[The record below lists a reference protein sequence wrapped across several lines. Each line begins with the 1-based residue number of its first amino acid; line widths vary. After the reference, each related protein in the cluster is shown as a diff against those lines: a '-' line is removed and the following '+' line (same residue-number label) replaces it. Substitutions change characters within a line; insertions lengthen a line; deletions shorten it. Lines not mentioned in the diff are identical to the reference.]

1 MRRSCGV
8 LGIMCVLVVAT
19 VLSVGCSKK
28 PPVTVP
34 STQTSSGEASGSL
47 APTSDISP
55 PTKEIAGPITSPPA
69 GSVARTAL
77 MNAAR
82 AKLNTTSQFVV
93 YQLYVQGSYALA
105 DIETES
111 GGKRQFVSFKGPEW
125 QAEWVAPFG
134 SASASAADAK
144 GQVPGL
150 TDALLAKID
159 WKFPKPVSNAAMVS
173 SLSTAAKKWS
183 KTLMDG
189 LGEPYQVTLVKVAQ
203 DTGGVWWGRAI
214 VQPSSSATSSFE
226 SIEYWCTYSGGAW
239 TGKAQDPEPP
249 APTTYFPPSV
259 VGSLGF

>member
-1 MRRSCGV
+1 MRQSHWVWGAA
-8 LGIMCVLVVAT
+8 CVCLLAT
-19 VLSVGCSKK
+19 ALSAGCSKK

-34 STQTSSGEASGSL
+34 STQTSSGEASGSV

-55 PTKEIAGPITSPPA
+55 PQEVAGPITSPAA
-69 GSVARTAL
+69 GSVARAAL
-77 MNAAR
+77 MDAAR
-82 AKLNTTSQFVV
+82 TKLNTTSQFVV
-93 YQLYVQGSYALA
+93 YQIYVQGDNALA
-105 DIETES
+105 DIETEP

-134 SASASAADAK
+134 SGSATAADAK
-144 GQVPGL
+144 SQAPGL
-150 TDALLAKID
+150 SDALLARID
-159 WKFPKPVSNAAMVS
+159 WKFAKPVSNAAMVS

-183 KTLMDG
+183 NTLMKG
-189 LGEPYQVTLVKVAQ
+189 LGEPYQVTVAKVAQ
-203 DTGGVWWGRAI
+203 DSGGVWWGRAI
-214 VQPSSSATSSFE
+214 VQPSSSASGSFE